1 MPERCPTAKAPVQK
15 ETMTESTTESEL
27 PLFNHTARK
36 DWGVAV
42 LVREEAGKRA
52 YLFED
57 GEERTLASGYHQLMR
72 RVEQPSVDQVAFYER
87 QRVLL
92 ARREKAGSSSS
103 ASDGRSFLDQ
113 LDTLHET
120 YRGGILDAKWAAEV
134 RGEGAEER
142 APRHRDALTKEAK
155 ERLSPSA
162 IDPLIKAQTYGQVWD
177 AVLTVLSHTDLV
189 PAAQLKKPRGMK
201 DEAMKALALSVKE
214 LLHGAAAYDQRF
226 DGFLSAFNGAYGEGA
241 RWELATAV
249 IAVYAPNE
257 HICVHPA
264 AFKQQVKVMGGRGS
278 APARASAAGYTRF
291 LSVARLVFNKL
302 REQNQEP
309 RDLLDVY
316 DFIRLTS
323 GAAPKGRVVAKARPK
338 GAAPAAAAKEDSDSD
353 SDDSDE

>member
-1 MPERCPTAKAPVQK
+1 
-15 ETMTESTTESEL
+15 MTESTTESEL
-27 PLFNHTARK
+27 PLYNHTARK

-57 GEERTLASGYHQLMR
+57 GEERTMASGYHQLMR
-72 RVEQPSVDQVAFYER
+72 RVEQPSVDQRAFYER
-87 QRVLL
+87 QRAVL
-92 ARREKAGSSSS
+92 ARREKASSSGS
-103 ASDGRSFLDQ
+103 PSDGRSFLDQ
-113 LDTLHET
+113 LDTLHDSYT
-120 YRGGILDAKWAAEV
+120 AGILDAKWTAEV
-134 RGEGAEER
+134 RGEGAADR
-142 APRHRDALTKEAK
+142 APRHRDALVKEAK

-162 IDPLIKAQTYGQVWD
+162 IEPLIKSQSYAQVWE
-177 AVLTVLSHTDLV
+177 AVLAVLSHTDLV
-189 PAAQLKKPRGMK
+189 PAAQLKKPRGVK
-201 DEAMKALALSVKE
+201 DDAMKALALAVRE
-214 LLHGAAAYDQRF
+214 LLHGTAAYDQRF
-226 DGFLSAFNGAYGEGA
+226 EGFLSAFNTAYGEGA

-257 HICVHPA
+257 HIVVHPA
-264 AFKQQVKVMGGRGS
+264 AFKQQVKIMGGRGS

-323 GAAPKGRVVAKARPK
+323 GAAPKGRVVAKPRAK
-338 GAAPAAAAKEDSDSD
+338 AVAAAPAADDSDSD